1 MRVAYVH
8 GFAGVSGLGLLGAL
22 VDADVPLANV
32 QETWQ
37 QLQLPAVQLTR
48 HRHSVA
54 GYTATCLS
62 LQPPSLTAFLA
73 PHTYA
78 SLCAFIEQQL
88 PTERLAQRLLHVLT
102 HFSNALIDPNADQ
115 SRDLVLQ
122 SDHLPML
129 LYTASGVAAGLEAL
143 SIDQVLAAPINLGAD
158 PDAITASLVRGATVY
173 GERTADV
180 LTTVDG
186 AAILVALAAD
196 FGPLPMLTLNTTG
209 HGAVRDGI
217 ENPRRGL
224 QVMIGEV
231 DAPVWGDRIAV
242 LETNIDDMNPEFYD
256 VIFEHAFAQG
266 ALDVTLTPILMKKG
280 RPANRLTVLA
290 PLSAVPRLS
299 RLLLQ
304 ETSTFGVRV
313 YDVWRHKLD
322 RFMRQVETRY
332 GPIAVKCGV
341 LEGRI
346 VQAAP
351 EYDACKHIAQS
362 QGIAVRLVYT
372 EAARLAAAW
381 LADSAPPHSQSLPP

>member
-22 VDADVPLANV
+22 IDAGVPLANV

-37 QLQLPAVQLTR
+37 QLQLPAVQLVR
-48 HRHSVA
+48 QRRAVA

-62 LQPPSLTAFLA
+62 LQLPSLTTFLA
-73 PHTYA
+73 RYTYT
-78 SLCAFIEQQL
+78 SLCEFIEQQITAVR
-88 PTERLAQRLLHVLT
+88 PAQRLLHVLT
-102 HFSNALIDPNADQ
+102 HFTATLADRHGEQ
-115 SRDLVLQ
+115 DRDLVLQ
-122 SDHLPML
+122 CDHLPML
-129 LYTASGVAAGLEAL
+129 LYMASGVAAGLEAL
-143 SIDQVLAAPINLGAD
+143 SIDQILAAPINLGAG
-158 PDAITASLVRGATVY
+158 PDAITASLVQGATVY
-173 GERTADV
+173 GERTADA

-186 AAILVALAAD
+186 AAILVALVAS
-196 FGPLPMLTLNTTG
+196 FGPLPMVTLNTTG
-209 HGAVRDGI
+209 HGAVSDDTGNRL
-217 ENPRRGL
+217 RGL
-224 QVMIGEV
+224 QVMIGET
-231 DAPVWGDRIAV
+231 DAPVGEDRIAV

-280 RPANRLTVLA
+280 RPANQLTVLA
-290 PLSAVPRLS
+290 PLPAVHRLS

-313 YDVWRHKLD
+313 YEAWRHKLD
-322 RFMRQVETRY
+322 RFIRQVETRY

-341 LEGRI
+341 LDGHI

-351 EYDACKHIAQS
+351 EYDACKHIAQT
-362 QGIAVRLVYT
+362 QGIAVRLVYA

-381 LADSAPPHSQSLPP
+381 LTDSDTLPPTS